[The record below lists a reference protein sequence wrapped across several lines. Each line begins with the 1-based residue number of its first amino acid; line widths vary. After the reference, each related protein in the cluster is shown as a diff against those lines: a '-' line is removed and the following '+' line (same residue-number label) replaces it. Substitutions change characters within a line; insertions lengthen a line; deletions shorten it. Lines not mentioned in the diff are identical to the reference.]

1 MVYLDDSSSGEFASP
16 AGQHHSRAP
25 APDRTPHRPSDS
37 TRNDRAADSE
47 DSYDEIYSSSDE
59 DSYHSDCGDIAEY
72 WDPYCEQLA
81 SASDINIMI
90 NSSFCSVQ
98 TSTASTQTN
107 LHSLFEE
114 SKCLLRGVIQ

>member
-37 TRNDRAADSE
+37 PRNDRAADSE

-81 SASDINIMI
+81 SASDIN
-90 NSSFCSVQ
+90 NDQLFLLQC
-98 TSTASTQTN
+98 TN
-107 LHSLFEE
+107 FNCKHPNQFAFP
-114 SKCLLRGVIQ
+114 V